1 VDQEVVNRFLKGD
14 ANQEEVREVLK
25 WYYSDEADY
34 ILSEKVEQLW
44 EEYKSPQGN
53 TKFPKPEVLQMIKQ
67 KISRLEGYTSV
78 KAGKTFGKRIG
89 IYYKMAA
96 TVVLMLSLGLALYK
110 WTSIES
116 FKAGHSQL
124 AVANEMIT
132 KTTAKG
138 QKFTI
143 FLGDNTRVKLNSESS
158 LQYPANFSGLER
170 VVYLTGE
177 AFFEVESDPLRPFSV
192 ISNDLVITALGTAF
206 NINAYPGQDQ
216 ITVSLAEGVVKIN
229 PKEIKSKP
237 DHSTHFELLL
247 EPGTQAVYSTT
258 DYTVHTK
265 DFNARK
271 ALSWKDGIIFFED
284 ATWKTVVNELERW
297 YGVEFVIRNQ
307 PMVDKLYT
315 GSFNNQSLKNVLE
328 SLGFSKNFNFLID
341 GHKVYLTFNIK

>member
-1 VDQEVVNRFLKGD
+1 VDEDVINRFLKGEATLD
-14 ANQEEVREVLK
+14 EVRKVLK
-25 WYYSDEADY
+25 WYYSDDADY
-34 ILSEKVEQLW
+34 LLSEKVDQLW
-44 EEYKSPQGN
+44 KDYQTPQGN
-53 TKFPKPEVLQMIKQ
+53 SKFPKPEVLEMIKLRIGQ
-67 KISRLEGYTSV
+67 LDSSSV
-78 KAGKTFGKRIG
+78 KSGRILGKSIG

-96 TVVLMLSLGLALYK
+96 TVVLMLSLGLLYK
-110 WTSIES
+110 LTSLES
-116 FKAGHSQL
+116 LKEGHSQL

-158 LQYPANFSGLER
+158 LQYPSSFSGSER

-229 PKEIKSKP
+229 PKEIESKP
-237 DHSTHFELLL
+237 DNTTHFELLL
-247 EPGTQAVYSTT
+247 EQGNQAVYSTIDHT
-258 DYTVHTK
+258 VYTREFVAK
-265 DFNARK
+265 K
-271 ALSWKDGIIFFED
+271 ELSWKDGTIFFQD
-284 ATWKTVVNELERW
+284 ATWKTIVNELERW
-297 YGVEFVIRNQ
+297 FGVEFVIINQ
-307 PMVDKLYT
+307 PMVDRLYT

-328 SLGFSKNFNFLID
+328 SLSFSKDFGSLMEGN
-341 GHKVYLTFNIK
+341 KVHITFDKK